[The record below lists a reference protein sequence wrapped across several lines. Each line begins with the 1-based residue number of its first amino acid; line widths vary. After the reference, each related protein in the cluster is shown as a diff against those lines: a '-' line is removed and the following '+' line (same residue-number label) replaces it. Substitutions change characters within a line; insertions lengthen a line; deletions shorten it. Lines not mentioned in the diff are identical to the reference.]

1 MLLCFYY
8 YFAEPTELLIVPVNR
23 SIVDSGKTAYFVCVG
38 LNEYEHTDIIWRYNG
53 QELTNET
60 LVGLYNTEV
69 THGGRMYT
77 SSILELCGLNLDR
90 TGTYS
95 CTAGYSR
102 QANSSSFIL
111 LIS

>member
-1 MLLCFYY
+1 MLCFYY

-23 SIVDSGKTAYFVCVG
+23 SIVDPGKTAYFVCVG
-38 LNEYEHTDIIWRYNG
+38 LSEFEHTDIIWNYNG
-53 QELTNET
+53 QQLTNES

-69 THGGRMYT
+69 AHGGHMYT

-90 TGTYS
+90 TGNYS
-95 CTAGYSR
+95 CTTGYSR
-102 QANSSSFIL
+102 QADSSSFTL

>member
-23 SIVDSGKTAYFVCVG
+23 SIVDSGDTAYFVCVG
-38 LNEYEHTDIIWRYNG
+38 LSEFEHTDIIWKYNG
-53 QELTNET
+53 QQLTNESE
-60 LVGLYNTEV
+60 VSLYNTEV
-69 THGGRMYT
+69 TYGGRMYM
-77 SSILELCGLNLDR
+77 SSVLELCGFNLDR

-102 QANSSSFIL
+102 QANSSSFIF